1 MGRLLRH
8 AWQPVA
14 ALTPQ
19 ITGTSLF
26 AKPGEPSRNGPFAS
40 ANEFEAQ
47 GDRDR
52 DDEAKPNGPLL
63 QERRPHARQ
72 G

>member
-19 ITGTSLF
+19 ITGTSIFLK
-26 AKPGEPSRNGPFAS
+26 AGEPQRNGTFC
-40 ANEFEAQ
+40 
-47 GDRDR
+47 
-52 DDEAKPNGPLL
+52 
-63 QERRPHARQ
+63 
-72 G
+72 